1 MTEPMTDPFEPPSSD
16 ASHMIA
22 RDGEAFIWEPRIGVV
37 LQKAVGVLSLPLMQ
51 GFLKFFS
58 PRLTPGAG
66 VQVFADYERLT
77 HYTKEARDLV
87 AAFTNERRVAL
98 ERIHLLIGSKYL
110 ALGVNSFRYAVGG
123 DLVFTYSDRE
133 SFLGSL
139 DKAMT
144 GRPAVH
150 QGVTATR

>member
-1 MTEPMTDPFEPPSSD
+1 MTDPMTDPFEPPCPD
-16 ASHMIA
+16 ASHMTA
-22 RDGEAFIWEPRIGVV
+22 RDGEAFIWEPRNGVV
-37 LQKAVGVLSLPLMQ
+37 LQKAVGLLSLPLMQ

-77 HYTKEARDLV
+77 QYTKEARDLV
-87 AAFTNERRVAL
+87 AAFTNERRFAL

-123 DLVFTYSDRE
+123 ELVFTYSDRE

-144 GRPAVH
+144 GTPAGR
-150 QGVTATR
+150 QDVTATR